1 VTDINEKYIQI
12 RGKIATD
19 RSYDYGA
26 DIPVIVTVTDIQ
38 NTDNQD
44 GTINQTYKCKLFGTE

>member
-1 VTDINEKYIQI
+1 MEVNEKFIQI

-19 RSYDYGA
+19 KSYDYGA
-26 DIPVIVTVTDIQ
+26 DIPIVVTVVDIK

-44 GTINQTYKCKLFGTE
+44 GTIDQVYMCKLLEEE